1 MPMQLNNINFELMRE
16 LEMSKKKLEITI
28 NALRVIADNSDF
40 QHIAEKTLKE
50 IKAI

>member
-16 LEMSKKKLEITI
+16 LELSNEKLKITI
-28 NALRVIADNSDF
+28 DNSDF